1 MPILNAKKQPINY
14 YSIKEKNNL
23 KTNQNIFPV
32 MIMAG
37 GLGKRMQPFTSILP
51 KPLIPINGKPVIIHI
66 MNMFKK
72 FDFNNFN
79 ISLNYK
85 SNILKTYLSELK
97 KVFSLTFYEEKTL

>member
-1 MPILNAKKQPINY
+1 
-14 YSIKEKNNL
+14 
-23 KTNQNIFPV
+23 
-32 MIMAG
+32 
-37 GLGKRMQPFTSILP
+37 
-51 KPLIPINGKPVIIHI
+51 

-97 KVFSLTFYEEKTL
+97 KVFSLTFYEEKTPLGTAGI